1 MDQRPQELQIMFQ
14 AVPLK
19 RTLSRSF
26 IRIIQRTLPLVK
38 TRGRPWTTNAKTRM
52 PIDL

>member
-1 MDQRPQELQIMFQ
+1 MLQ

-19 RTLSRSF
+19 RTLSRSL
-26 IRIIQRTLPLVK
+26 IKIVQRALPLIK
-38 TRGRPWTTNAKTRM
+38 NRGRPWTTSAKTRM